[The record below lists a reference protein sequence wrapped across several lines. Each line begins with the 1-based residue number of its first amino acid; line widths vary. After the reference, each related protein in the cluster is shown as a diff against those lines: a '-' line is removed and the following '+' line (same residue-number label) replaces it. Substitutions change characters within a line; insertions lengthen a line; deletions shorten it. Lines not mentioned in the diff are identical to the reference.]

1 MYKSRNQARRDRLAW
16 IFLAAASAVLVPMA
30 ALVGHALSLI

>member
-16 IFLAAASAVLVPMA
+16 VFLAAAYAVLVPMA
-30 ALVGHALSLI
+30 ALVGYVLSLT